1 MVGTVCC
8 LWYVRSCF
16 NKDWLARCA
25 VCGMYVVGSITIGWH
40 GVLSVLCL
48 FNKDWLA
55 RCAVCGLYVVGSIT
69 IGWHGVLSVVCT

>member
-1 MVGTVCC
+1 MCC
-8 LWYVRSCF
+8 LCYVRSWF

-40 GVLSVLCL
+40 GVLSV
-48 FNKDWLA
+48 A
-55 RCAVCGLYVVGSIT
+55 RCAVCVMYVVGSIK